1 MPPLSRKSSK
11 QSTFP
16 DSQPGGARPG
26 APANAPQGGV
36 RPGLGPSEAE
46 AKPVKKKK
54 AFVLN
59 IPFGFGWT
67 LLVEP
72 RFIGWCV
79 TGSIMYLLAAFI
91 GNEWM
96 YLLSCSF
103 LIAGILSV
111 FLPWISLASVG
122 VEFSLPKEVMQ
133 SDTADLVIKLLRKN
147 VLGPIS
153 FLFPTRAIRISVSMV
168 RRAPRGG
175 HIEKILDSDPLY
187 IESLD
192 FDSLLRFP
200 TPELRRGIYYL
211 ERIELTCCFPFGL
224 VWWRRKIKTKPKAGQ
239 STLTVLPRVYPISG
253 NFLLHL
259 KGVTSAMG
267 LSASNS
273 KIVVQSTSVRTVR
286 EFKTGDSI
294 RHIHW
299 PSSAR
304 TGKLLVRD
312 FDSET
317 LPVYDVV
324 LDLRANW
331 KTQDQFELAVTLVH
345 SLLHLGHRLGT
356 TPEIYLCPSLDSKI
370 LLEDLMFDLPQLEPG
385 LELIAEILA
394 RVEPLKELSIDRGS
408 EDSNEELEH
417 FPDTSGNPDRPM
429 LTIFA
434 SSDTIMKFIP
444 KLGDRLVSPIE
455 LAVIPREFGEIA
467 ELLAEE
473 SELNK
478 KDKQDKQQFKSAR
491 GQGAGSPG
499 PRSRRVACTV
509 GRPPDSLV
517 IAHLDSESDLEPL

>member
-1 MPPLSRKSSK
+1 
-11 QSTFP
+11 
-16 DSQPGGARPG
+16 
-26 APANAPQGGV
+26 
-36 RPGLGPSEAE
+36 
-46 AKPVKKKK
+46 
-54 AFVLN
+54 
-59 IPFGFGWT
+59 
-67 LLVEP
+67 
-72 RFIGWCV
+72 
-79 TGSIMYLLAAFI
+79 MYLLAAFI

-103 LIAGILSV
+103 LIAGVLSL

-133 SDTADLVIKLLRKN
+133 SDTADLVIKLFRKN
-147 VLGPIS
+147 ILGPAS

-175 HIEKILDSDPLY
+175 VVEKILDSDPLF

-224 VWWRRKIKTKPKAGQ
+224 VWWRRRIKTNLKGGQ

-331 KTQDQFELAVTLVH
+331 KTPDQFELAVTLVH
-345 SLLHLGHRLGT
+345 SLIHLGHRLGT
-356 TPEIYLCPSLDSKI
+356 TPELYLCPSLDSKL

-385 LELIAEILA
+385 LDLIAEILA
-394 RVEPLKELSIDRGS
+394 RVEPLKDLPVERAGGD
-408 EDSNEELEH
+408 DNEEPPEH
-417 FPDTSGNPDRPM
+417 FPDTSGNPDRPL

-434 SSDTIMKFIP
+434 SQDTIMKFIP
-444 KLGDRLVSPIE
+444 KLGDRLVSPVE

-473 SELNK
+473 SEINK
-478 KDKQDKQQFKSAR
+478 KEKQEKQQFKSAR
-491 GQGAGSPG
+491 PQGQA
-499 PRSRRVACTV
+499 PRPKRVACTV
-509 GRPPDSLV
+509 GRPPDSLT